1 MQRTLK
7 LIPEDTLEKL
17 AGIFKALGHK
27 DRLQIV
33 TILMNGEQNED
44 QIVNEL
50 VISQSSVSQH
60 LTKLKWQGILKSR
73 REGNKVYN
81 SLAND
86 SIRRIVKV
94 IKAEIK

>member
-17 AGIFKALGHK
+17 AGIFNALGHK
-27 DRLQIV
+27 DRLLIV
-33 TILMNGEQNED
+33 NILMSGEQNEN
-44 QIVNEL
+44 QIVDEL
-50 VISQSSVSQH
+50 GISQSSVSQH

-86 SIRRIVKV
+86 SIKRIVETIV
-94 IKAEIK
+94 EGM